1 MVYLCLNL
9 YTIMSAKKKKERKF
23 INTPEYPG
31 GSQAMREFI
40 GSNLKYP
47 DEALEKQ
54 IEGVVYLSY
63 LVDNDAKIEDIK
75 IIKGL
80 GFGCDEEAI
89 RVISLLK
96 YGAPK
101 NRGMRVRST
110 MKTKIHF
117 RLPQAP
123 APVLNYTL
131 TQDKDKQKPA
141 VKTAGGNVYGYTL
154 TFDNQADS

>member
-31 GSQAMREFI
+31 GTQAMRKFI

-54 IEGVVYLSY
+54 IEGIVYLSFT
-63 LVDNDAKIEDIK
+63 VNNDAVIEDIK
-75 IIKGL
+75 VIKGI

-96 YGAPK
+96 YTVPH

-110 MKTKIHF
+110 IRTRINFH
-117 RLPQAP
+117 LPQAP
-123 APVLNYTL
+123 TPVLNYTL
-131 TQDKDKQKPA
+131 TQDKEKEKPA

-154 TFDNQADS
+154 TFNNQADS